1 MDEHSPANVADTLFR
16 VRAKHPHNDGVP
28 EAGERPMTRVR
39 EWITTARE
47 ERWGMLTDL
56 AFAVVWVT
64 VVELV
69 TYLLSPPTWV
79 YYTLMLAGIVAYF
92 GFVWNF
98 ELAIS
103 QQHR

>member
-1 MDEHSPANVADTLFR
+1 
-16 VRAKHPHNDGVP
+16 
-28 EAGERPMTRVR
+28 MTRVR